1 MELVMSGEKPQVKIS
16 LNEAKDF
23 YESVYQAVANEP
35 AILNKQKPEYVSELD
50 KNILAKRQY
59 EYKVLAD
66 DFLAVS
72 KARKNSID
80 TNIDYLK
87 ISNETWNIW
96 LTSRNAGIQIT
107 PVTFNNAI
115 IFKMAAMV
123 LKDLVAKYLDEKELT
138 SFGPND
144 IEVIKESTINRLRG
158 VESKPTQQ
166 PTSSSSESRH
176 KIRP

>member
-1 MELVMSGEKPQVKIS
+1 MELFMSGEKPQVKIS

-35 AILNKQKPEYVSELD
+35 ETLNKQKPEYIAELD

-59 EYKVLAD
+59 EYKELAD

-72 KARKNSID
+72 RARKISSD

-96 LTSRNAGIQIT
+96 LTSRNSGKQIT

-115 IFKMAAMV
+115 IFKMTAMV
-123 LKDLVAKYLDEKELT
+123 LKDLVAKYIDEKALT
-138 SFGPND
+138 SFGPD
-144 IEVIKESTINRLRG
+144 DLEIIKRDTINRLKG
-158 VESKPTQQ
+158 IDANPSPQ
-166 PTSSSSESRH
+166 PTVSSNESRH